1 MDARTSEL
9 PLETEH
15 DYSDGSE
22 FSQRSSARPSIGVTD
37 ILETLRRNWRF
48 PLYGFLIGL
57 ALAVVY
63 FVTVP
68 NPYKSSARLLV
79 DRSVS
84 RYLQNNKIVDQPTFD
99 EPEIGS
105 QTFVVSSDSVVIPVV
120 RSLGLTHDS
129 EFVGQPKMGG
139 ARISDY
145 LGDLKKAVG
154 NMLGMSVAPPADP
167 EAALERAAV
176 EAIGKRL
183 TVAREDIANVINVA
197 FESEDKN
204 KAAKIA
210 NAIADSYITTTLDA
224 KLKSTRVAS
233 QWLQDRLVE
242 LKKQAADAD
251 RALQDFRGANNLK
264 SGGGGQGGMDQR
276 ANLEIQLANAQIAT
290 AEAKSRLDRIQQSS
304 GSGITAIVGT
314 DALLNPARSG
324 MINFALNNSDLVKL
338 RSQYREVAARAADVE
353 GKVGSKHEVAIKL
366 RRQAEELQ
374 SAISSEELRIADS
387 YSIEYQVAK
396 ARETELAATVAN
408 LSGGTKAG
416 SELRELE
423 SSAETLHKLYD
434 GTLQKYKE
442 INTIET
448 ETMPVQ
454 SARVITRAVPA
465 LSKNSKKGWAVLAGS
480 MMLGLFLGA
489 GAAVGREWVADVF
502 RTPRAVE
509 QVTDNKC
516 VVLPLVEATSTPME
530 ELVLDAPYSRF
541 TEALRNVK
549 AQIDTNR
556 SVHGAKVI
564 GIVSSLPKEGK
575 TTVGANLAALMIAA
589 SGART
594 LVIDSDFHV
603 RRLSATLAPDAREG
617 LLEAL
622 ENPTRLPWLVSRRQR
637 SGLHVLPC
645 VSPARIPNSAELL
658 GSPMMAQLLAVARK
672 SYDYIIIEIAPVMSV
687 VDVKMI
693 ERFVDQFVFVV
704 EWGETKRDLVLDALT
719 EAEVVRDR
727 LACIILNKA
736 DPVAIQ
742 KIESYKGIK
751 PGDYYQS

>member
-1 MDARTSEL
+1 MDARTNEL
-9 PLETEH
+9 PLEH

-22 FSQRSSARPSIGVTD
+22 FSQRSNARPSIGVTD
-37 ILETLRRNWRF
+37 ILEALRRSWRF

-57 ALAVVY
+57 ALAAVY
-63 FVTVP
+63 FITVP
-68 NPYKSSARLLV
+68 NPYKSSARILV

-105 QTFVVSSDSVVIPVV
+105 QTFVVSSDSVVVPVV

-145 LGDLKKAVG
+145 LGDLKKAVK
-154 NMLGMSVAPPADP
+154 NLLGMSVASPDDP

-176 EAIGKRL
+176 EAVGKRM
-183 TVAREDIANVINVA
+183 TVNREDVANVINVSV
-197 FESEDKN
+197 ESEDRN
-204 KAAKIA
+204 KAANIA
-210 NAIADSYITTTLDA
+210 NALADSYITTTLDA
-224 KLKSTRVAS
+224 KLKSTKVAS
-233 QWLQDRLVE
+233 LWLQDRLVE
-242 LKKQAADAD
+242 LKKQAAEAD
-251 RALQDFRGANNLK
+251 RALQDFKAANNLK
-264 SGGGGQGGMDQR
+264 SGGVGQGGQDQR
-276 ANLEIQLANAQIAT
+276 ANLEIQLSNAQIAT
-290 AEAKSRLDRIQQSS
+290 AEAKSRFDRIQQKN
-304 GSGITAIVGT
+304 GDEITTIVGT

-324 MINFALNNSDLVKL
+324 VINFALNNSDLVKL
-338 RSQYREVAARAADVE
+338 RSQYRDVSARAADVAS
-353 GKVGSKHEVAIKL
+353 KVGSKHEIAIKL
-366 RRQAEELQ
+366 RRQADDLQ
-374 SAISSEELRIADS
+374 SAINGEEQRIADS
-387 YSIEYQVAK
+387 YSSEYQIAK
-396 ARETELAATVAN
+396 ARETEIAAAVAN
-408 LSGGTKAG
+408 LAGGTKAG
-416 SELRELE
+416 SELREFE
-423 SSAETLHKLYD
+423 SSAEALHKLYD
-434 GTLQKYKE
+434 STLQKYKE

-489 GAAVGREWVADVF
+489 GAAVGKEWVADVF
-502 RTPRAVE
+502 RTPKAVE
-509 QVTDNKC
+509 QVTGNKC
-516 VVLPLVEATSTPME
+516 VVLPLAGANSTPIE

-589 SGART
+589 SGSRT

-603 RRLSATLAPDAREG
+603 RRLSAALAPDAREG

-637 SGLHVLPC
+637 SELHVLPC
-645 VSPARIPNSAELL
+645 VVPARIPNSAELL
-658 GSPMMAQLLAVARK
+658 GSPMMAQLLSVARK

-704 EWGETKRDLVLDALT
+704 EWGETKRDLVLDALS
-719 EAEVVRDR
+719 EAEVIRDR
-727 LACIILNKA
+727 LACVILNKA

-751 PGDYYQS
+751 SGDYYQS

>member
-1 MDARTSEL
+1 MDARTNEL
-9 PLETEH
+9 PLESDH

-57 ALAVVY
+57 ALATVY

-105 QTFVVSSDSVVIPVV
+105 QTFVVSSDSVVVPVV
-120 RSLGLTHDS
+120 RSLGLTRDS

-154 NMLGMSVAPPADP
+154 SLLGMSVAPPADP

-176 EAIGKRL
+176 EAIAKRL
-183 TVAREDIANVINVA
+183 TVAREDVANVINVT
-197 FESEDKN
+197 FESEDRN

-224 KLKSTRVAS
+224 KLKSTKVAS
-233 QWLQDRLVE
+233 QWLQERLVE
-242 LKKQAADAD
+242 LKKQAAEAD
-251 RALQDFRGANNLK
+251 RALQDFKAANNLK
-264 SGGGGQGGMDQR
+264 SGGGSQGGQDQR

-290 AEAKSRLDRIQQSS
+290 AEAKSRFDRIQQKN
-304 GSGITAIVGT
+304 GDEITTVVGT

-324 MINFALNNSDLVKL
+324 VINFALNNSDLVKL
-338 RSQYREVAARAADVE
+338 RSQYRDVSARAADVE
-353 GKVGSKHEVAIKL
+353 SKVGSKHEIAIKL
-366 RRQAEELQ
+366 RRQADDLQ
-374 SAISSEELRIADS
+374 SAIKSEELRIADS
-387 YSIEYQVAK
+387 YASEYQIAK
-396 ARETELAATVAN
+396 ARETEIAAAVAN
-408 LSGGTKAG
+408 LAGGTKAG

-423 SSAETLHKLYD
+423 SSAEALHKLYD
-434 GTLQKYKE
+434 STLQKYKE

-465 LSKNSKKGWAVLAGS
+465 LSKTSKKGWAVLAGS

-489 GAAVGREWVADVF
+489 GAAVGKEWAADVL
-502 RTPRAVE
+502 RTPKAVE
-509 QVTDNKC
+509 QVTGNKC
-516 VVLPLVEATSTPME
+516 VVLPLAEAKSTPME

-549 AQIDTNR
+549 AQIDANR

-603 RRLSATLAPDAREG
+603 RRLSAALAPDAREG

-704 EWGETKRDLVLDALT
+704 EWGETKRDLVLDALA
-719 EAEVVRDR
+719 EAEAIRDR
-727 LACIILNKA
+727 LACVILNKA
-736 DPVAIQ
+736 DPVAIR

>member
-1 MDARTSEL
+1 MDARTNEL
-9 PLETEH
+9 PLESEH
-15 DYSDGSE
+15 EYSDGSE
-22 FSQRSSARPSIGVTD
+22 FSRRSSARPSIGSTD
-37 ILETLRRNWRF
+37 VLETLRRSWRF

-57 ALAVVY
+57 ALAAVY
-63 FVTVP
+63 FITVP
-68 NPYKSSARLLV
+68 NPYKSSARILV

-105 QTFVVSSDSVVIPVV
+105 QTFVVSSDSVVIPIV

-139 ARISDY
+139 ARISEY
-145 LGDLKKAVG
+145 LGDLKKAVE
-154 NMLGMSVAPPADP
+154 NLLGMSVAQPVDP
-167 EAALERAAV
+167 EAALERSAV
-176 EAIGKRL
+176 EAIAKRL
-183 TVAREDIANVINVA
+183 TVTREDVANVINVTV
-197 FESEDKN
+197 ESEDRN

-210 NAIADSYITTTLDA
+210 NALADSYITTTLDA
-224 KLKSTRVAS
+224 KLKSTKVAS

-251 RALQDFRGANNLK
+251 RALQDFKAANNVK
-264 SGGGGQGGMDQR
+264 NTGSGQGGLDQR
-276 ANLEIQLANAQIAT
+276 ANLEIQLANAQIAS

-338 RSQYREVAARAADVE
+338 RSQYREIAARSADVE
-353 GKVGSKHEVAIKL
+353 SKVGSKHEVAIKL

-374 SAISSEELRIADS
+374 SAINSEEQRIADS
-387 YSIEYQVAK
+387 YANEYQVAK
-396 ARETELAATVAN
+396 ARETAIAAAVAN
-408 LSGGTKAG
+408 LAGGTKAG

-423 SSAETLHKLYD
+423 SSAEALHKLYD
-434 GTLQKYKE
+434 STLQKYKE

-465 LSKNSKKGWAVLAGS
+465 LSKNSKKGWAILAGS

-489 GAAVGREWVADVF
+489 GAAVGKEWVADVF
-502 RTPRAVE
+502 RTPKAVE
-509 QVTDNKC
+509 QVTGNKC
-516 VVLPLVEATSTPME
+516 VVLPLAEAKSTPME

-603 RRLSATLAPDAREG
+603 RRLSAALAPDAREG

-645 VSPARIPNSAELL
+645 VVPARIPNSAELL

-704 EWGETKRDLVLDALT
+704 EWGETKRDLVLDALS
-719 EAEVVRDR
+719 EAEVIRDR
-727 LACIILNKA
+727 LACVILNKA

-751 PGDYYQS
+751 SGDYYQS

>member
-1 MDARTSEL
+1 MDARTNEL
-9 PLETEH
+9 PLESEYE
-15 DYSDGSE
+15 YSDVNY
-22 FSQRSSARPSIGVTD
+22 SQRSSARPSIGVTD
-37 ILETLRRNWRF
+37 ILETLRRSWRF

-57 ALAVVY
+57 ALATVY
-63 FVTVP
+63 FITVP
-68 NPYKSSARLLV
+68 NPYKSSARILV

-105 QTFVVSSDSVVIPVV
+105 QSFVVSSDSVVVPVI
-120 RSLGLTHDS
+120 RSLGLTRDS

-154 NMLGMSVAPPADP
+154 NLLGMSIAPPTDP

-176 EAIGKRL
+176 EAVAKRL

-224 KLKSTRVAS
+224 KLNSTKVAS

-251 RALQDFRGANNLK
+251 RALQDFKAANNLK
-264 SGGGGQGGMDQR
+264 SGGGGQEQR
-276 ANLEIQLANAQIAT
+276 VNLETQLANAQIAA
-290 AEAKSRLDRIQQSS
+290 AEAKSRLDRIRLRS
-304 GSGITAIVGT
+304 GEEITTQMGT
-314 DALLNPARSG
+314 DAL
-324 MINFALNNSDLVKL
+324 NNNAKAGLTSPGELFSLTNNELIRL
-338 RSQYREVAARAADVE
+338 RGQYRDLSARAADIE
-353 GKVGSKHEVAIKL
+353 SHVGDKHPIALKF
-366 RRQAEELQ
+366 RRQADGIQAAIQAEEQ
-374 SAISSEELRIADS
+374 RIADS
-387 YSIEYQVAK
+387 YANEYQVAH
-396 ARETELAATVAN
+396 ARETEIAANVAN
-408 LSGGTKAG
+408 LAGGTKAG

-423 SSAETLHKLYD
+423 SSAEALHKLYD
-434 GTLQKYKE
+434 STLQKYKE

-465 LSKNSKKGWAVLAGS
+465 ASKNSKKGWAVLAGS

-489 GAAVGREWVADVF
+489 GAAVGKEWVADVF
-502 RTPRAVE
+502 RTPKAVE
-509 QVTDNKC
+509 QVTGNKC
-516 VVLPLVEATSTPME
+516 VVLPLAEAKSTPIE

-645 VSPARIPNSAELL
+645 VAPARIPNSAELL
-658 GSPMMAQLLAVARK
+658 GSPMMAQLLSVARK

-704 EWGETKRDLVLDALT
+704 EWGETKRDLVLDALS
-719 EAEVVRDR
+719 EAEIIRDR
-727 LACIILNKA
+727 LACVILNKA

-742 KIESYKGIK
+742 RIESYKGIK
-751 PGDYYQS
+751 PGDYYQG

>member
-693 ERFVDQFVFVV
+693 ECFVDQFVFVV

>member
-1 MDARTSEL
+1 MDARTNEL
-9 PLETEH
+9 PLEAEH

-57 ALAVVY
+57 ALAAVY

-154 NMLGMSVAPPADP
+154 NMLGMNVAPPADP
-167 EAALERAAV
+167 EVALERAAV

-353 GKVGSKHEVAIKL
+353 SKVGAKHEVAIKL

-502 RTPRAVE
+502 RTPKAVE
-509 QVTDNKC
+509 QVTGSKC
-516 VVLPLVEATSTPME
+516 VVLPLVEAKSTPME

-594 LVIDSDFHV
+594 LVIDSDFHI

-751 PGDYYQS
+751 PGGYYQS